1 MSLIFLR
8 KVPKLTSQNIQL
20 CKKLQISFISTHNR
34 IEKNTSLS
42 FRQSLPT
49 KSSSSLPVTGFTRPI
64 PWQRGFSSTRHLGTS
79 TTTAAVQPKK
89 KKMTKLTEAER
100 VSTLLPLLDAGWSM
114 VAGRDAIYK
123 EFLFADFTQA
133 FSFMT
138 AVALL
143 AEKTNHHPE
152 WFNVY
157 NKVQVTMST
166 HDVGGLSAK
175 DIRAANFMESQA
187 KKLL

>member
-1 MSLIFLR
+1 MNLTTLR
-8 KVPKLTSQNIQL
+8 SFTKLACQNIQQ
-20 CKKLQISFISTHNR
+20 CKSCNFSTISTHKR
-34 IEKNTSLS
+34 IAFCISPYLPQQNTNSS
-42 FRQSLPT
+42 FIRES
-49 KSSSSLPVTGFTRPI
+49 GFTRPI
-64 PWQRGFSSTRHLGTS
+64 LHQRGSTRHLETS
-79 TTTAAVQPKK
+79 TSPGQPKK

-100 VSTLLPLLDAGWSM
+100 ATTLQPLLDAGWSM
-114 VAGRDAIYK
+114 VKDRDAIYK
-123 EFLFADFTQA
+123 EYLFADFTQA

-175 DIRAANFMESQA
+175 DIRAATFMDAQA

>member
-1 MSLIFLR
+1 MNLTVFRNISKLIS
-8 KVPKLTSQNIQL
+8 KNIQL
-20 CKKLQISFISTHNR
+20 CKKNYITSISTHNR
-34 IEKNTSLS
+34 NALKTSPSLLQPTNVYTSLLHES
-42 FRQSLPT
+42 
-49 KSSSSLPVTGFTRPI
+49 GFTRII
-64 PWQRGFSSTRHLGTS
+64 PWQRGSTRHLETS
-79 TTTAAVQPKK
+79 ATAAATIVQPKK

-100 VSTLLPLLDAGWSM
+100 ATTLQPLLDAGWTM

-123 EFLFADFTQA
+123 EYLFADFTQA